1 MIKHIHRQAIKSR
14 HLFFNFAIGQ
24 QAKTIEVFTA
34 GLTVIFSHFFA
45 LEIPWGK
52 MVEFFEMG

>member
-1 MIKHIHRQAIKSR
+1 MIKQIHRQAIKGR
-14 HLFFNFAIGQ
+14 HLFFNFSIGQ
-24 QAKTIEVFTA
+24 QAKTIEVFTLGPTA
-34 GLTVIFSHFFA
+34 IFSHFFA